1 MKGGGHLPLK
11 PQNRR
16 PSFASKP
23 LVKTNPSNAP
33 TRGHLFARRGVFC
46 GKPCARQRFSV
57 FREYYIS
64 FPRRTGNY
72 LPETAPMNRRIGFV
86 FSERCLTSAQRL
98 RRTGSRSTPSL
109 DTECAFSALHGAS
122 SAEAGRIVPRFCL
135 KTGCGRRA
143 FGGTG
148 AWPDRPLAGSEHGI
162 KSAKRNLKKVFC
174 PIDKRGKRCYSI
186 PVVSTHQ

>member
-33 TRGHLFARRGVFC
+33 TRGRLFARRGVFL
-46 GKPCARQRFSV
+46 RQTVRPAAV

-86 FSERCLTSAQRL
+86 FSERCLTSVQRS
-98 RRTGSRSTPSL
+98 RRMGSRSTPSL
-109 DTECAFSALHGAS
+109 DTECRNGMRLFRA
-122 SAEAGRIVPRFCL
+122 AGRV
-135 KTGCGRRA
+135 
-143 FGGTG
+143 FGGGRGYRTAFLIENG
-148 AWPDRPLAGSEHGI
+148 MRAAGFRRNRRLAGSSACRFRAWDKKCQKKFE
-162 KSAKRNLKKVFC
+162 KSFL
-174 PIDKRGKRCYSI
+174 PY
-186 PVVSTHQ
+186 